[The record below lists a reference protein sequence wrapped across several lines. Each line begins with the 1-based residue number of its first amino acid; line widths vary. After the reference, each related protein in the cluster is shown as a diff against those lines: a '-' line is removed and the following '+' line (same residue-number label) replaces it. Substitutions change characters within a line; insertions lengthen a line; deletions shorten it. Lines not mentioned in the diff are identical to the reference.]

1 MEPCIHIGP
10 SQVSSELI
18 EPTATKRPIRSQLKK
33 CTCIS
38 WIHAVQAK
46 EAGRVLAAE
55 MKSADLDSDGR
66 IDFREFIMYFER
78 LARWRAQQARAG
90 RLNARQNSAVPPGEL
105 FSSNF
110 NKKWLSQNKGLG
122 AVQMDAGSFYGP

>member
-1 MEPCIHIGP
+1 MRN
-10 SQVSSELI
+10 
-18 EPTATKRPIRSQLKK
+18 A
-33 CTCIS
+33 
-38 WIHAVQAK
+38 QAK

-90 RLNARQNSAVPPGEL
+90 RLNARQNSAVPPGGHFFL
-105 FSSNF
+105 R
-110 NKKWLSQNKGLG
+110 KICLLPDLAKLDHDTIGM
-122 AVQMDAGSFYGP
+122 AHI

>member
-1 MEPCIHIGP
+1 MHSEGIAMYMPGLYKSSNVLGMPNCIA
-10 SQVSSELI
+10 V
-18 EPTATKRPIRSQLKK
+18 
-33 CTCIS
+33 
-38 WIHAVQAK
+38 VQAK

-90 RLNARQNSAVPPGEL
+90 RLNARQNSAVPPGKSL
-105 FSSNF
+105 PSSPNRSHVC
-110 NKKWLSQNKGLG
+110 KDPVPLSITMCHESASTWSNLCQYVSL
-122 AVQMDAGSFYGP
+122 

>member
-1 MEPCIHIGP
+1 MNFLGI
-10 SQVSSELI
+10 
-18 EPTATKRPIRSQLKK
+18 
-33 CTCIS
+33 
-38 WIHAVQAK
+38 WQAK

-90 RLNARQNSAVPPGEL
+90 RLNARQNSAVPPGR
-105 FSSNF
+105 
-110 NKKWLSQNKGLG
+110 LSFLKAFWQKTCSQLEYDTIGMNHS
-122 AVQMDAGSFYGP
+122 A